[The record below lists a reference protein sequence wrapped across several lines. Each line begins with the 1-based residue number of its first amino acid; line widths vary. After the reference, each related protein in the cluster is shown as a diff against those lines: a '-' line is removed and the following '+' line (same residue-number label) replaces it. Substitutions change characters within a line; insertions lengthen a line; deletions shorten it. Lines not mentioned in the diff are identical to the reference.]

1 MAFLTPLQIFE
12 LARQHRQAGRLA
24 EAEALYLRLLNV
36 QPNNPD
42 VLHLLGLV
50 AHQRGAL
57 DSAVQWIRRAI
68 AAAPSVVSFH
78 NNLGNALKDQGALTE
93 AVEAYRRAIRLG
105 PDMAHPYINLG
116 TALNAQGRLDE
127 AMAAYQQALRL
138 DPTAPQAYTNLGVTL
153 QEFGKT
159 EQALALYERA
169 ANLPGHFPGLCDNYL
184 ATLHYIPGVTLQK
197 LQEAHAVYES
207 RYARP
212 LRSSWQPHA
221 NARDTT
227 RPLRLGFISAH
238 FRFHPVG
245 RFIVRLLEN
254 LDRSQF
260 HVVCYSDGS
269 RPDAMTSRLQACAA
283 EWLDVSLLS
292 DEELNHRIR
301 ADRIDILFDLAG
313 HTPGNRLL
321 VFARKPAPVQ
331 ITWLDYVG
339 TTGLSAIDYIL
350 ADPRQ
355 IPMES
360 EAQYEEE
367 VLRMPDDYICYD
379 APEDAPAVSSLPALA
394 NGYVT
399 FASFNIVSK
408 TSAPTIELWAR
419 ILRRVPGS
427 KLLLKNQGF
436 DLPEVQTDIRALF
449 AAHSID
455 PARIEFRGRSPHAEL
470 LATYCEADIALD
482 TFPYNGGLTTCEALW
497 MGLPVVACAGETFAS
512 RHGLAHLTAA
522 GLPELVAAD
531 FDRYEQIAIQLAGD
545 LDALSRLRSGL
556 RARVASSALC
566 DGPRFAANF
575 SRLMR
580 EAWHHWCNGPAEDG
594 TSSLKRSEHALDCG
608 RTTM

>member
-24 EAEALYLRLLNV
+24 EAEELYLRLLSL

-42 VLHLLGLV
+42 ILHLLGLV

-68 AAAPSVVSFH
+68 AVAPSVVSFH
-78 NNLGNALKDQGALTE
+78 NNLGNALKDQGSLEE
-93 AVEAYRRAIRLG
+93 AVEAYRHAIRLG

-116 TALNAQGRLDE
+116 TALNEQGRRDE
-127 AMAAYQQALRL
+127 AIAAYKQALKL
-138 DPTAPQAYTNLGVTL
+138 DPMAPQAYTNLGVTL
-153 QEFGKT
+153 QEFGRT
-159 EQALALYERA
+159 EQALALYQQA

-184 ATLHYIPGVTLQK
+184 ATLHYTPGITLQQ
-197 LQEAHAVYES
+197 LRDAHAVYES

-212 LRSSWQPHA
+212 LRSSWQPHTHS
-221 NARDTT
+221 RDTA
-227 RPLRLGFISAH
+227 RPLRLGFISPH
-238 FRFHPVG
+238 FHYHPVG

-260 HVVCYSDGS
+260 HAVCYSDGA
-269 RPDAMTSRLQACAA
+269 RPDAMTSRLQACAT
-283 EWLDVSLLS
+283 EWHDVSLLT
-292 DEELNHRIR
+292 DEELDRRIR

-313 HTPGNRLL
+313 HTPGNRLP

-350 ADPRQ
+350 ADSRQ
-355 IPMES
+355 IPMEA

-367 VLRMPDDYICYD
+367 VLRMPDDYICFD
-379 APEDAPAVSSLPALA
+379 APDDAPAVSPLPALA
-394 NGYVT
+394 NGFIT
-399 FASFNIVSK
+399 FASFNIISK
-408 TSAPTIELWAR
+408 TSAPTIEVWSRVLH
-419 ILRRVPGS
+419 RVPGS
-427 KLLLKNQGF
+427 KLLLKNRSF
-436 DLPEVQTDIRALF
+436 DLPEVQGDIRAMF

-497 MGLPVVACAGETFAS
+497 MGLPVVSCAGETFAS

-522 GLPELVAAD
+522 GLPELVATD
-531 FDRYEQIAIQLAGD
+531 FDQYEQIAVQLAGD
-545 LDALSRLRSGL
+545 LEGLARLRTGL
-556 RARVASSALC
+556 RAQVAASALC
-566 DGPRFAANF
+566 DGPRFAAHF
-575 SRLMR
+575 ARLMK
-580 EAWHHWCNGPAEDG
+580 EAWHHWCNGPVEDG
-594 TSSLKRSEHALDCG
+594 KSSFERSEHALDCG
-608 RTTM
+608 KNTM